1 MSLGMIV
8 LLSTLGL
15 AVVLIFWSVMIYNR
29 LVKFKNYFLNAFS
42 QIDVQLN
49 RRYDLIPN
57 IVEAAKAY
65 LTHER
70 KTLEAVISARNAAA
84 AAMKTA
90 RDDPANKQAMMKLMS
105 AEAALGGSMLSFNAL
120 TEAYPDLKANETI
133 AQLQE
138 ELTSTENRVA
148 YARQRYNDDVMVYN
162 TQLSLFPD
170 LIIAK
175 VFNFDEAVFFEL
187 ADAKIAQPVKMEF

>member
-8 LLSTLGL
+8 LLSTLG
-15 AVVLIFWSVMIYNR
+15 AFVFLILWIVMIYNR
-29 LVKFKNYFLNAFS
+29 LVKLKNYFLNAFS

-70 KTLEAVISARNAAA
+70 ETLDAVISARNAAA
-84 AAMKTA
+84 AAMKA
-90 RDDPANKQAMMKLMS
+90 AKNDPANKQAMMKLMS
-105 AEAALGGSMLSFNAL
+105 AESALGGSMLSFNAL

-148 YARQRYNDDVMVYN
+148 FARQRYNDDVMIYN
-162 TQLSLFPD
+162 TQRSLFPD
-170 LIIAK
+170 VIFASM
-175 VFNFDEAVFFEL
+175 FNFAEATLFEL
-187 ADAKIAQPVKMEF
+187 ADAKIAQPVKVKF